1 VRLLFLILPL
11 LALAAAPA
19 AWQAPAEAP
28 PPAENPQP
36 FREWLADFTAEA
48 KERGYSDALLQR
60 TIGTVTDPLP
70 QVIQNDRNQ
79 AEFTPGFER
88 YLGGRLNVTMLTRGR
103 AAGKANAA
111 ILAKVE
117 KTYNVQRRFIVAI
130 WGIETGFGRN
140 TGRTPVFRALATL
153 AWEPRRSAFFR
164 NELYHAL
171 MMVDRGYIDAGTMT
185 GSWAGAMGQAQF
197 MPTSYI
203 NYAVDFDG
211 DGDRDIWTSN
221 GDALASIANYLKG
234 YGWNGDETWGREVR
248 ISPEL
253 LETISATIPKRPTG
267 CSAVRNMTERRALEE
282 WRALGV
288 TRVDGGPLPTAD
300 ISAGLVDVGE
310 RKFLVYP
317 NYDAILAY
325 NCAHYYA
332 LSVALVGDAL
342 R

>member
-1 VRLLFLILPL
+1 
-11 LALAAAPA
+11 
-19 AWQAPAEAP
+19 
-28 PPAENPQP
+28 
-36 FREWLADFTAEA
+36 
-48 KERGYSDALLQR
+48 
-60 TIGTVTDPLP
+60 
-70 QVIQNDRNQ
+70 
-79 AEFTPGFER
+79 
-88 YLGGRLNVTMLTRGR
+88 
-103 AAGKANAA
+103 
-111 ILAKVE
+111 
-117 KTYNVQRRFIVAI
+117 
-130 WGIETGFGRN
+130 
-140 TGRTPVFRALATL
+140 
-153 AWEPRRSAFFR
+153 
-164 NELYHAL
+164 
-171 MMVDRGYIDAGTMT
+171 
-185 GSWAGAMGQAQF
+185 

-234 YGWNGDETWGREVR
+234 YSWNGDETWGREVR
-248 ISPEL
+248 ISPEI

-267 CSAVRNMTERRALEE
+267 CSAVRNMTERRALED

-288 TRVDGGPLPTAD
+288 TRVDGGPLPTAN